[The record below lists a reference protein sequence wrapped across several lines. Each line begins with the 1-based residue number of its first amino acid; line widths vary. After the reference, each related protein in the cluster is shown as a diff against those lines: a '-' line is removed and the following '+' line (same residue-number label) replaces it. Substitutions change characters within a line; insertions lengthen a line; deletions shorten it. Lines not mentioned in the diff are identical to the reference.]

1 MLPRRPSHPL
11 NQNHAALDVD
21 PIVFELNFPASVVC
35 SIMAHRR
42 SARRCSNDGGCCAE
56 FVHFFAAHAI
66 VNSPLQCWVLDGQWR
81 RLQNVN
87 SLALTLR

>member
-35 SIMAHRR
+35 SISILRR
-42 SARRCSNDGGCCAE
+42 SARRCNNGRE
-56 FVHFFAAHAI
+56 F
-66 VNSPLQCWVLDGQWR
+66 PR
-81 RLQNVN
+81 RV
-87 SLALTLR
+87 STFISSARTPALIHRFNAGF